1 MFKSICIKSSDS
13 KFPTDIGFIAENL
26 LYYQNVHIIAGADTL
41 PILVNN
47 CGVDSL
53 IELLTNRN
61 LKIHIRENMLGVM
74 EKKTADGRNLT
85 DAALFTS
92 NSLTKEEVL
101 FRGIFKA
108 SGRRGY
114 SKRTTN
120 KLLPLVDTIKYED
133 NICDLVR
140 DDIGDSD
147 YFKQSIIETIKFHN
161 PNLTLRPEE
170 IYYIFEKQNDGYI
183 FETNLNYDLIN
194 KQLPN
199 NPSGTI
205 INPSSIMLDILET
218 RGDMHLASNLNAEI
232 ATTSINT
239 LLMKIK
245 FHDIYKKTA
254 KSSEEL
260 FQFND
265 FTLSNGHAI
274 KEVLNN
280 GDKNFDDFL
289 KILDKADKFRNWLN
303 NIDEDKNIIQEFH
316 SAVTRE
322 TWIDKIPSKSFRWSF
337 FTGAGLLADAL
348 LTGGLGTAIGLGLSL
363 GDAFL
368 LEKILKGWKPS
379 VFIDKELKP
388 FTTGK

>member
-74 EKKTADGRNLT
+74 EKKTADGRSLT
-85 DAALFTS
+85 DAALLTS

-140 DDIGDSD
+140 DDISDSD
-147 YFKQSIIETIKFHN
+147 YFKQSIIETIKFYN

-170 IYYIFEKQNDGYI
+170 INYIFEKQNDGYI

-194 KQLPN
+194 KQILN

-379 VFIDKELKP
+379 VFIDKDLKP

>member
-61 LKIHIRENMLGVM
+61 LKIHIRENMLCVI
-74 EKKTADGRNLT
+74 EKKTVDGTNLT

-92 NSLTKEEVL
+92 NGLTKEEVL

-147 YFKQSIIETIKFHN
+147 YFKQSIIETIKFYN

-170 IYYIFEKQNDGYI
+170 INYIFEKQNDGYI
-183 FETNLNYDLIN
+183 FETDLNYDLIN

-205 INPSSIMLDILET
+205 INPSSIMLNILET

-254 KSSEEL
+254 KSSDEL

-289 KILDKADKFRNWLN
+289 KILDKADKYRNWLN

-322 TWIDKIPSKSFRWSF
+322 TWIDKIPSKTFRWSF

-348 LTGGLGTAIGLGLSL
+348 VTGGLGTAIGIGLSL

-388 FTTGK
+388 FATGK

>member
-74 EKKTADGRNLT
+74 EKKTADGRSLT
-85 DAALFTS
+85 DAALLTS

-140 DDIGDSD
+140 DDISDSD
-147 YFKQSIIETIKFHN
+147 YFKQSIIETIKFYN

-170 IYYIFEKQNDGYI
+170 INYIFEKQNDGYI

-194 KQLPN
+194 KQIPN

-379 VFIDKELKP
+379 VFIDKDLKP